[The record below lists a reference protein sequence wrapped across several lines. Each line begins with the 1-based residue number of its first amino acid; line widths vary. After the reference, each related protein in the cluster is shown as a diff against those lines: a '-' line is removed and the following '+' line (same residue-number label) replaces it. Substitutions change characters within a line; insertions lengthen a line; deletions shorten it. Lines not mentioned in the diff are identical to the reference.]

1 MKTLFLVRH
10 ATSFRNAE
18 KFWGGGPGAIPL
30 TDEGHAAAKA
40 FAAGWDIRPDLIVTS
55 PYARAVS
62 TANPLAE
69 KYSLPLITKDVQE
82 FTYWDFSFT
91 PDESEVDR
99 KSQVA
104 AFWTRLDPLEKEG
117 GSQAES
123 FAAFFLR
130 CKALRRWAEQT
141 RFETCV
147 CFSHGFFMH
156 AFRSLMQGD
165 DLPPKEFMGYL
176 NETLPGRAYANLA
189 VAAYSFDRNQE
200 IA

>member
-18 KFWGGGPGAIPL
+18 KFWGDGPGSIPL
-30 TDEGHAAAKA
+30 TEVGHAHAKA

-55 PYARAVS
+55 PYTRAVS
-62 TANPLAE
+62 TARPLAE

-104 AFWTRLDPLEKEG
+104 AFWTRLDPSEKRG

-123 FAAFFLR
+123 FAAFLLR
-130 CKALRRWAEQT
+130 CKALRLWAA
-141 RFETCV
+141 
-147 CFSHGFFMH
+147 G
-156 AFRSLMQGD
+156 
-165 DLPPKEFMGYL
+165 
-176 NETLPGRAYANLA
+176 
-189 VAAYSFDRNQE
+189 
-200 IA
+200 